1 MLRFAAKGQHG
12 AINLLCYIRSM
23 FIADRVTDTNCP
35 VSWRA
40 KPASFVS
47 LMSLYESNYI
57 RLGWLVPD
65 LAGMP
70 QAAVSSVP
78 GDVPLHLTVE
88 ERSRY
93 TTTLNLTYLFEDQGA
108 MLSDPDLQIRIYHD
122 ARLAEVQACARWH
135 RHTLLESIRSQLGRA
150 LGDRWLRNVMLN
162 KWLDYCVERGHRFLT
177 PAAVSREAPDAMLDS
192 GRDPAL
198 DQAGE

>member
-1 MLRFAAKGQHG
+1 ML
-12 AINLLCYIRSM
+12 
-23 FIADRVTDTNCP
+23 IADRVTDSNCP

-70 QAAVSSVP
+70 RAAVSCVP
-78 GDVPLHLTVE
+78 GDVPLHLTVA

-93 TTTLNLTYLFEDQGA
+93 TTTLNLTYRFEDEGGL
-108 MLSDPDLQIRIYHD
+108 LSDPDLQIRIYHD
-122 ARLAEVQACARWH
+122 ARLAEVQSCARWH
-135 RHTLLESIRSQLGRA
+135 RHTLLESIRSQLARA

-177 PAAVSREAPDAMLDS
+177 PVTVSREAPGAMLDPE
-192 GRDPAL
+192 RDPEL
-198 DQAGE
+198 KQAGE